1 MTVATTAAVIF
12 FMKLF
17 DYVDEV
23 DYRRRSRLERSTA
36 YVRSRIATYSS
47 SFAEISTYQVNLIYR
62 TRSNEERLSYL
73 SQVAG
78 EINSFYVS

>member
-23 DYRRRSRLERSTA
+23 DYRRRSRLEHTSPLHM
-36 YVRSRIATYSS
+36 
-47 SFAEISTYQVNLIYR
+47 FEAELLPI
-62 TRSNEERLSYL
+62 RLRL
-73 SQVAG
+73 RK
-78 EINSFYVS
+78 